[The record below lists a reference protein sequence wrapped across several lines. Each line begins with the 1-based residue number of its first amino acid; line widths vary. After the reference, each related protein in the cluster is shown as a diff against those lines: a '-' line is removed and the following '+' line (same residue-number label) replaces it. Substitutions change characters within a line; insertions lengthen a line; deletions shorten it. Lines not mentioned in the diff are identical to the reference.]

1 MTLNI
6 ILTSEPKGSNPGG
19 KGKTTIYGEEKEI
32 YLKYCNI
39 SHIRHPTYFNAQ
51 HQPIYEAITFAMAQ
65 KFGLVIPDYY
75 VLLNEKRDLHFTFA
89 KGIKKLAEDKPYYLL
104 SELVQLP
111 INEDPLKVEQ
121 QMRREKIFRDILLIS
136 DISGKKQNFCYFET
150 PKPHMF
156 YIDLGCSFVDSVGG
170 ILQQRQGKYIELS
183 KKEYKAKNKLIQ
195 KYSIMSRDYQNIF
208 SLTEIIDSI
217 QEIQIPTL
225 NPCNVRTVKSLL
237 TPEEINEIR
246 DILLA
251 NISHTLKKHKE
262 SEFLIQN

>member
-1 MTLNI
+1 MTLQI

-39 SHIRHPTYFNAQ
+39 SHIRHPTSFNAQ
-51 HQPIYEAITFAMAQ
+51 HQPIYEAITFALAQ
-65 KFGLVIPDYY
+65 KLGLIIPNYY
-75 VLLNEKRDLHFTFA
+75 ILSNEKKDLRFSYN

-121 QMRREKIFRDILLIS
+121 QMKREKIFRDILLIS
-136 DISGKKQNFCYFET
+136 DISGKKQNFCYFEA
-150 PKPHMF
+150 PHPYMF

-183 KKEYKAKNKLIQ
+183 KKEYKASIKMLQ
-195 KYSIMSRDYQNIF
+195 KYSIMTRDYQNIF
-208 SLTEIIDSI
+208 PLHEIIDTL
-217 QEIQIPTL
+217 EDIQIPTL
-225 NPCNVRTVKSLL
+225 NPSNYHTVKSILCEQEI
-237 TPEEINEIR
+237 EEIRN
-246 DILLA
+246 ILLA
-251 NISHTLKKHKE
+251 NLPHSIKRHKE
-262 SEFLIQN
+262 SEFLI